1 MKARTIKPGETNA
14 TPVTPLDAEHAEQP
28 PNGGAGREEVKKAE
42 ETARLED
49 STLPSSAVSDP
60 SNIEATLEGILK
72 DQSFADEDVS
82 YDVEPLVMGRP
93 SKVMPFR
100 IHPTLFRDVTL
111 YVKPGVQREYYVV
124 ARDME
129 RLIDGAGRY
138 TVFFGVHKDGS
149 RFLWPISATSSDN
162 YSKSARQIAV
172 KAMREWTRLV
182 ADRAKG
188 SYTGRFFGG
197 KLAKVVPEW
206 GQPTTFTKLLAEAD
220 GSEGIITSKDHPV
233 YRELWPEE

>member
-1 MKARTIKPGETNA
+1 MKPRTIKPGEANA
-14 TPVTPLDAEHAEQP
+14 TPVTPLDAEHAGQP
-28 PNGGAGREEVKKAE
+28 SNGGAGREEVKKAE
-42 ETARLED
+42 EIARLED
-49 STLPSSAVSDP
+49 SILPNSAVSAP
-60 SNIEATLEGILK
+60 SNIEATLEGILD
-72 DQSFADEDVS
+72 DQSFTDEDVS
-82 YDVEPLVMGRP
+82 YDVGQLVMGRP

-100 IHPTLFRDVTL
+100 IHPELFRDVTL

-124 ARDME
+124 ARNME

-138 TVFFGVHKDGS
+138 TVFFGVHRDGN
-149 RFLWPISATSSDN
+149 RFLWPISATSQDN

-172 KAMREWTRLV
+172 KGMDEWTRLV

-197 KLAKVVPEW
+197 KLAKVAPEW
-206 GQPTTFTKLLAEAD
+206 GQPTTFTKLLAEAV
-220 GSEGIITSKDHPV
+220 GSEGIIMSKDHPV

>member
-1 MKARTIKPGETNA
+1 MKETIKPSEANA
-14 TPVTPLDAEHAEQP
+14 TPVTPLDAEHAAQP
-28 PNGGAGREEVKKAE
+28 PNGGVGMEDVKIAE
-42 ETARLED
+42 EIARLED
-49 STLPSSAVSDP
+49 STLMSSAVSPP
-60 SNIEATLEGILK
+60 SNIEATLDGILN

-100 IHPTLFRDVTL
+100 IHPTLVRDVTL

-124 ARDME
+124 ARNME
-129 RLIDGAGRY
+129 RLIDGTGRY
-138 TVFFGVHKDGS
+138 TVFFGVHRDGS
-149 RFLWPISATSSDN
+149 RFLWPISATSQDN

-172 KAMREWTRLV
+172 KAMLQWTRLV

-188 SYTGRFFGG
+188 TYTGRFFGG
-197 KLAKVVPEW
+197 KLAKVAPEW
-206 GQPTTFTKLLAEAD
+206 GQPTTFTKLLAEAV